1 MKNIV
6 IKSLLAVSILACGIC
21 FTGCGNVEGAETEV
35 MQVNLEEQ
43 EQAEKYEKYGVIYY
57 VDAEVIDTEIFDEVT
72 NVYGVDVFGE
82 HYAFFGE
89 GFEIGDKVQL
99 EVGDNNTENDG
110 EDDIIIDVRVY

>member
-21 FTGCGNVEGAETEV
+21 FTGCGNVEEVETEV
-35 MQVNLEEQ
+35 TQVNLEEQ

-57 VDAEVIDTEIFDEVT
+57 VDAEITDTEVFDGVT
-72 NVYGVDVFGE
+72 NVWCLDAFGE
-82 HYAFFGE
+82 HYVFHGE
-89 GFEIGDKVQL
+89 GFEVGDKVQL